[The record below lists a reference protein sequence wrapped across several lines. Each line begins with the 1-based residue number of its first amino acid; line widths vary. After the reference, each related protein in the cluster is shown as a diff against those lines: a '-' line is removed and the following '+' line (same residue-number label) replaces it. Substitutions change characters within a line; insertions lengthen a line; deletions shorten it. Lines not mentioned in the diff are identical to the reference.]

1 MKIDTLYDPPFFKV
15 SDTHS
20 AATWLLHPDAPSVNP
35 PEGIMNRRATFSKMN
50 LAPSDEL
57 KVMDTADKDPA
68 VLPHGK
74 DPDIDSKITEKG
86 GLL

>member
-1 MKIDTLYDPPFFKV
+1 
-15 SDTHS
+15 
-20 AATWLLHPDAPSVNP
+20 
-35 PEGIMNRRATFSKMN
+35 MNRRATFSKMN

>member
-1 MKIDTLYDPPFFKV
+1 
-15 SDTHS
+15 
-20 AATWLLHPDAPSVNP
+20 VNP

-57 KVMDTADKDPA
+57 KVMDTADKEPA
-68 VLPHGK
+68 DLPHGK
-74 DPDIDSKITEKG
+74 DPDIDSKIPEKG